1 MQAPMKLPYVL
12 ASALQIQ
19 LARQMMLDAIITGRL
34 PYRELMGTLDGVRV
48 KDWQESDQA
57 GNLAYQ
63 NRLLNPRTRM
73 HTPTNCTTSVSERLK
88 SSI

>member
-34 PYRELMGTLDGVRV
+34 PYRELIGTLDDVSA
-48 KDWQESDQA
+48 KDWQES
-57 GNLAYQ
+57 N
-63 NRLLNPRTRM
+63 
-73 HTPTNCTTSVSERLK
+73 
-88 SSI
+88 